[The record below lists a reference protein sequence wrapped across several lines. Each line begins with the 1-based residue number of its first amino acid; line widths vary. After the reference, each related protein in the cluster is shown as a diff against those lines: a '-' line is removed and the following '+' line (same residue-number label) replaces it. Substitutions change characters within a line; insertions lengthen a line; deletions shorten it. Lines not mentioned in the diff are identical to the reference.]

1 VEDLHLA
8 GVLALLHEIMNHQ
21 LTLPLLLG

>member
-1 VEDLHLA
+1 MEDLHFA
-8 GVLALLHEIMNHQ
+8 GVLALLHEIANHQ

>member
-8 GVLALLHEIMNHQ
+8 GFLALLHEIANHQ
-21 LTLPLLLG
+21 LTLLLLLG